1 MPRARVLAYLR
12 VSGQEQGRSGTSLE
26 AQREE
31 IARWA
36 RANEH
41 ASPVFFSE
49 IESGSAA
56 RTEARA
62 ELARLT
68 SEARPGD
75 VVVVCAVDR
84 WSRDI
89 VHAVASVRALVAR
102 GVRWL
107 ALREGIDATTRG
119 GDSTLGIMSW
129 AADQERQR
137 IRDRTVGRRVDLK
150 ASGIYCEGAIPLGYQ
165 RAPGERRGRGLV
177 LDEAGAAIVR
187 QAFEACIAGA
197 SLAEIVAKLP
207 LPSGR
212 ARWTKTAINDLL
224 RHRVY
229 LGEVQAKPGVWIP
242 GKHPAI
248 ITRESFDA
256 AARAL
261 AERRIGGRPGSAE
274 SRTSSWIL
282 RTRARC
288 GLCGAKMAS
297 VYSPKRLYYYGCVR
311 RLSGPPAERCKSR
324 YVRVDDAERIAA
336 EKIVERLIA
345 LRRVLAKR
353 APTTTATTARTDR
366 SAELAALAKRS
377 SRVLDAYE
385 REAIGPDELQRR
397 LAKID
402 AERARIEASIAEE
415 SRAEEQARAAAD
427 PARRQELLASV
438 RGMRAAW
445 SEASPAERR
454 RIVEL
459 LCERAELVTGEEPR
473 MAWRSVEELLGGAS
487 YSGSKR
493 RPYSERKA

>member
-26 AQREE
+26 AQRDE

-36 RANEH
+36 RANDH
-41 ASPVFFSE
+41 PAPVFFSE

-56 RTEARA
+56 RTEARV

-107 ALREGIDATTRG
+107 ALREGIDASTRV

-177 LDEAGAAIVR
+177 PEEAGAAIVR
-187 QAFEACIAGA
+187 RAFAACVGGA
-197 SLAEIVAKLP
+197 SLSEIAQKLP
-207 LPSGR
+207 LPPGR
-212 ARWTKTAINDLL
+212 RRWTKTAVLGVL

-242 GKHPAI
+242 AKHPAI
-248 ITRESFDA
+248 ILRESFDA
-256 AARAL
+256 AQEAL
-261 AERRIGGRPGSAE
+261 RTRRIGGRAGSPE
-274 SRTSSWIL
+274 SRTASWIL

-288 GLCGAKMAS
+288 GVCGAKMSS
-297 VYSPKRLYYYGCVR
+297 VYSPGARAGREQLYYYGCAK
-311 RLSGPPAERCKSR
+311 RLAGPREARCESR
-324 YVRVDDAERIAA
+324 YVRVDEAEEAAA
-336 EKIVERLIA
+336 EQIVERLIA
-345 LRRVLAKR
+345 LRRMLAKR
-353 APTTTATTARTDR
+353 APSEPRAAKRVDR
-366 SAELAALAKRS
+366 SGELAALAKRRT
-377 SRVLDAYE
+377 RVLDAYE
-385 REAIGPDELQRR
+385 REAIGPDELQKR

-402 AERARIEASIAEE
+402 AERAKIEASVAEE
-415 SRAEEQARAAAD
+415 SRAEEQTRRAAD
-427 PARRQELLASV
+427 PARRRELLVSV

-445 SEASPAERR
+445 REATPAERR

-459 LCERAELVTGEEPR
+459 LCEAAELRTGEPPVMR
-473 MAWRSVEELLGGAS
+473 WRSVEELLGG
-487 YSGSKR
+487 R
-493 RPYSERKA
+493 